1 MEFLKYINVVINTTT
16 ILCSTSYYVLKYK
29 CGFTTFNNAVM
40 TICNSL
46 LPKNYIFTKIVQW
59 GVQEINDS
67 LYIKN
72 NEELVKYFS
81 TFNNSVPYNSYELQH
96 SLHRLQDLMSYAK
109 AQNNEL
115 VIESSVPVN
124 SGSVALVFK
133 AQLNGDSV
141 IIKVLRYNMKNRI
154 ENDIHILM
162 CFFDNIL
169 IKKITEYYFVLNF
182 KSFIENIKESLLTQ
196 CDFNNEINNSLLF
209 KNNLK
214 NNKNIIIPYAHKHF
228 TETFDDVIVM
238 EYLNGPIAKNV
249 SLDKLQPH
257 LKTLQLFFFDSLY
270 RYNILHADFHLGN
283 IIVVDDDTLG
293 VIDFGI
299 VYELTSEIS
308 DALFDFMFMLA
319 ELDPTKKSFHKT
331 SCKIVKKCIQ
341 LCCRDEHVYDLV
353 YKKIINDLQFMEMF
367 KESFSVN
374 RVMIVIKKL
383 MSIQDNVIVLKSKI
397 CQLFLSTLSGIQ
409 TMEFVN
415 DGCTLQTLVRSFIN
429 RSVEI

>member
-1 MEFLKYINVVINTTT
+1 MTFMDFLKYTS
-16 ILCSTSYYVLKYK
+16 LFCSTSYYVLKYK
-29 CGFTTFNNAVM
+29 CGFMTFNNAVM

-67 LYIKN
+67 LHVKN

-81 TFNNSVPYNSYELQH
+81 TFNNSVPYNSDELQY
-96 SLHRLQDLMSYAK
+96 SLHRLQDLVAYAK

-115 VIESSVPVN
+115 IIENSVPIN

-141 IIKVLRYNMKNRI
+141 IIKVLRCNMKNRI
-154 ENDIHILM
+154 ENDIHNLM

-169 IKKITEYYFVLNF
+169 IKKITEYYTALNF
-182 KSFIENIKESLLTQ
+182 SSFIESIKESLLTQ

-214 NNKNIIIPYAHKHF
+214 NNKNIIIPHMYKYF
-228 TETFDDVIVM
+228 TETFNDVIVM
-238 EYLNGPIAKNV
+238 EYINGPIAKNV

-257 LKTLQLFFFDSLY
+257 LEHLQLFFFESMY

-283 IIVVDDDTLG
+283 IIIVDDNTVG
-293 VIDFGI
+293 IIDFGI
-299 VYELTSEIS
+299 VYELTNEIS
-308 DALFDFMFMLA
+308 DTLFDFMFMLA
-319 ELDPTKKSFHKT
+319 SLDPTKKSFHKT

-353 YKKIINDLQFMEMF
+353 YTKIINDLQFMEMF
-367 KESFSVN
+367 KEGFSVN
-374 RVMIVIKKL
+374 RLAIVIKKL
-383 MSIQDNVIVLKSKI
+383 ISMQDNTVVLKSNI

-409 TMEFVN
+409 TIEFVN
-415 DGCTLQTLVRSFIN
+415 DGSTLHSLVRSFIN
-429 RSVEI
+429 RSVDI